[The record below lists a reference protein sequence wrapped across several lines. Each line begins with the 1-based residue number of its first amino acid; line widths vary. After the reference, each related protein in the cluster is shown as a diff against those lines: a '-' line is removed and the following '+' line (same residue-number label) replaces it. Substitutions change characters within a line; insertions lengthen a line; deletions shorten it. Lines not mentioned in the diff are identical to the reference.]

1 MRIILML
8 AILLVV
14 TVPLVLP
21 ASALAAGDL
30 ELRVMEN
37 QTDASTSVTPTF
49 VPLSPANVSQPSQPA
64 TGFDAI
70 GGHPRGVR

>member
-8 AILLVV
+8 AVLLVV
-14 TVPLVLP
+14 AVSLVLP

-30 ELRVMEN
+30 ELRVTEN
-37 QTDASTSVTPTF
+37 LPGGASSVTPTF
-49 VPLSPANVSQPSQPA
+49 APVRPSTVSAPSQNP